1 MGGGTSKVG
10 HHLNLGK
17 SPEAIVEIMM
27 PLYYDA
33 RELGPRERQIA
44 DDSWQL
50 IVKDTAPV
58 YVSKLGNPD
67 FHYKSC
73 LTYFYDTF
81 YVRLFDIH
89 PMSKELFKT
98 GMKGQ
103 SNALIRMLAFMLN
116 VALSDSS
123 PEEFAAKMTKLA
135 QGHHHLGVKAVECRC
150 KWFSLFVL
158 IVQ

>member
-1 MGGGTSKVG
+1 MGGGTSKVQ

-33 RELGPRERQIA
+33 KELGPAERQIA
-44 DDSWQL
+44 DNSWQL
-50 IVKDTAPV
+50 IVKDKAPV
-58 YVSKLGNPD
+58 YLAKLGTDD

-73 LTYFYDTF
+73 LTFFYDTF
-81 YVRLFDIH
+81 YMRLFDVH
-89 PMSKELFKT
+89 PMSKELFKS

-103 SNALIRMLAFMLN
+103 SNALIRMLAFMLS

-123 PEEFAAKMTKLA
+123 KPVEFREKLTKLA
-135 QGHHHLGVKAVECRC
+135 HVHHHTGVKAVECKC
-150 KWFSLFVL
+150 F
-158 IVQ
+158 